1 MLKNNNYTDQYMC
14 FTFNGINSSEKNVY
28 IQNNTDD
35 LKMYLNR
42 GTNIEYTAP
51 KYQNG
56 RYVMGVTHS
65 HREIPLKLVTEPMSR
80 SDINGIMMWLTD
92 GTIGDLSFDFASE
105 WKYRVIVSSISDPI
119 LYATEGTSTFIATF
133 DVKFHTI
140 EGTDPINNKRLTIT
154 IDNIN
159 VNGEAIDKGSATCDV
174 SYSDQTNSDKILR
187 YESCEYSNYGLHCN
201 FKFNKDANQS
211 VIVIIKGFVTTGK
224 NHTVLIYGSLFDG
237 NKRTLVDYSNYPSD
251 LTTITLNGRNKLI
264 LLNNMLAE
272 QYQLLNN
279 VSAKIEQN
287 WELNMS
293 YGIEYKEKECIVFGT
308 NLDKIEI
315 EIIYSQRYI

>member
-1 MLKNNNYTDQYMC
+1 MLKNNYTDDYMC
-14 FTFNGINSSEKNVY
+14 FEFNGINSSAHKLY
-28 IQNNTDD
+28 IQNNIDD

-42 GTNIEYTAP
+42 GTNIEYTSP

-80 SDINGIMMWLTD
+80 SDINDIMIWLID
-92 GTIGDLSFDFASE
+92 GTIGDLSFDFASK

-119 LYATEGTSTFIATF
+119 LYATEGASKFIATF

-140 EGTDPINNKRLTIT
+140 EGTDPINNERLTIT

-159 VNGEAIDKGSATCDV
+159 VNETQESATCNV
-174 SYSDQTNSDKILR
+174 SYTNQADSDKILQ
-187 YESCEYSNYGLHCN
+187 YLNCGYFNYGLHCN
-201 FKFNKDANQS
+201 FKFNKNANQS
-211 VIVIIKGFVTTGK
+211 VIVIIKGFVTKGK
-224 NHTVLIYGSLFDG
+224 KHTTLIYGSQSDG
-237 NKRTLVDYSNYPSD
+237 NKRTSVDYSNYPSD
-251 LTTITLNGRNKLI
+251 LATITLNGRNNLI

-279 VSAKIEQN
+279 ITAEIKQN

-293 YGIEYKEKECIVFGT
+293 YGTVYADESCIVFGT